1 MKRYNVKSTYIKR
14 NFTNRKL
21 SYLIDNIRCND
32 IMLIKPFIEVYTTGK
47 TLINT
52 YYSNWK
58 VIGSEYQPLSTTFN
72 INSNEMSRIGY
83 YKVGFLLDG
92 ATLHNKLYF
101 NHLQL
106 AEGTVN
112 KYHQPESTIPKTSIK
127 LINNFY
133 VNLYQSTTDNYLQVI
148 RPYYN
153 NFDTETLTK
162 SKVTVLAPHLANEDD
177 IDSPQNIGLEF
188 MNASD
193 QVIEILR

>member
-1 MKRYNVKSTYIKR
+1 MKRYLAKSNFIKR
-14 NFTNRKL
+14 NFSNNKL
-21 SYLIDNIRCND
+21 SLYIGNLKCDD
-32 IMLIKPFIEVYTTGK
+32 IVFLRPIIEVYTTGK
-47 TLINT
+47 SLIRT
-52 YYSNWK
+52 HYGKWK
-58 VIGSEYQPLSTTFN
+58 VIGNEYQQLYNGFTLN
-72 INSNEMSRIGY
+72 QGDMERIGY
-83 YKVGFLLDG
+83 YRISLQFDG
-92 ATLHNKLYF
+92 VTLHNKLYF

-106 AEGTVN
+106 AEGTVD
-112 KYHQPESTIPKTSIK
+112 KYHQPESSIPKTSIK

>member
-1 MKRYNVKSTYIKR
+1 MKRYNVKSNFIKR
-14 NFTNRKL
+14 NFSYNKL
-21 SYLIDNIRCND
+21 SFLMDNVKCND
-32 IMLIKPFIEVYTTGK
+32 IMLIRPYIEVYTTGK
-47 TLINT
+47 SLIST
-52 YYSNWK
+52 HYANWK
-58 VIGSEYQPLSTTFN
+58 MVGSEYQPVISSFVIEAN
-72 INSNEMSRIGY
+72 KINRIGY
-83 YKVGFLLDG
+83 YKVGFLIDG
-92 ATLHNKLYF
+92 LSLHNKLYF

-106 AEGTVN
+106 AESYVD
-112 KYHQPESTIPKTSIK
+112 KYHQPESSIPKTSIK